1 MAARIRPATALALG
15 SLLCAGWVTAVPGPL
30 ADSALPAAT
39 AQPAASAQPAADAQ
53 TPEQATTFHQTEA
66 TDWANPNARS
76 TDPNRGINLQIRSI
90 TPPAQARGQPT
101 PVHQT
106 DAADWPNPNAR
117 STDPHRGISLQI
129 RSITPRFLSPEDT
142 DPQTYSL
149 RIRNTSPGTIRGLTL
164 SLKTAPAAGS

>member
-90 TPPAQARGQPT
+90 TP
-101 PVHQT
+101 
-106 DAADWPNPNAR
+106 
-117 STDPHRGISLQI
+117 
-129 RSITPRFLSPEDT
+129 RFLSPEDT

-164 SLKTAPAAGS
+164 SLKTAPAAGSPA